1 MSTQSSQAQAWSP
14 LRIAAYRNLWLAL
27 LAANIG
33 TWMQTVGAQW
43 LLVKTTDADTLVAA
57 VQTASMLPILL
68 FALPAGV
75 LADAF
80 DRRHLLISV
89 QGFLA
94 VVGVVLTVLTAIGHM
109 GPALLLTL
117 TFLLGTGQA
126 LTLPAWAAV
135 IPQLVPREQIRSA
148 SSLGAISVNVARA
161 IGPAVAGVLVAEA
174 GVAVVFGVNAF
185 TFLLFAFTLI
195 RWRPESAKPTES
207 PERFTAALRAGGRY
221 VRYSPTLR
229 RMLLRIVLFILP
241 GSALWALLPIVAS
254 RRLGTSS
261 HGYGLLLAAL
271 GIGAIVGG
279 IALPKLRSRM
289 SVSKLLGL
297 AGLIFG
303 LSLLDVATLD
313 SLAAVAVA
321 LAPAGAAWVIVL
333 ANLNA
338 EIQLFLPNWVR
349 ARGLAVYQ
357 VVFAGGQA
365 LGALAWGAVAQVIGL
380 ELTFIAAAAI
390 MLLDA
395 VALAMWPFPD
405 LRDVD
410 RQPAV
415 IWPEVSLA
423 VHPDPQAGPVL
434 VTAAYKVRPERER
447 EFMEAMRLVRDTRM
461 RTGALRW
468 GLFRV
473 GEEPQRFVEVYR
485 LATWDEH
492 VRQHDNRFTGADRE
506 SEERAKTIAD
516 EGPRAWHLL
525 PADTRAV
532 HDAAAPSEGADEI
545 GPRHQD
551 TGASDRG
558 TTGPDVGNDT
568 VTRRM

>member
-1 MSTQSSQAQAWSP
+1 VVSTGSQAQAWSP

-27 LAANIG
+27 LAANVG

-43 LLVKTTDADTLVAA
+43 LLIDHSHAETLVAA

-80 DRRHLLISV
+80 DRRHLLIAV

-94 VVGVVLTVLTAIGHM
+94 AVGVLMTVLTAIGHM
-109 GPALLLTL
+109 RPPLLLTL
-117 TFLLGTGQA
+117 TFALGTGQA
-126 LTLPAWAAV
+126 LTLPAWAAL
-135 IPQLVPREQIRSA
+135 IPQLVPRDQIRSA
-148 SSLGAISVNVARA
+148 SALGAISVNVARA

-174 GVAVVFGVNAF
+174 GVAVVFGINAA
-185 TFLLFAFTLI
+185 TFVLFAATLLH
-195 RWRPESAKPTES
+195 WRPKSARPTES

-229 RMLLRIVLFILP
+229 RLLLRIVLFILP
-241 GSALWALLPIVAS
+241 GSALWALLPLVAS
-254 RRLGTSS
+254 ERIGSDS
-261 HGYGLLLAAL
+261 HGYGLLLTAL
-271 GIGAIVGG
+271 GAGAIAGG

-289 SVSKLLGL
+289 SASKLLGV
-297 AGLIFG
+297 AGLLFG
-303 LSLLDVATLD
+303 LVLLDVATLND
-313 SLAAVAVA
+313 LAAVAVA
-321 LAPAGAAWVIVL
+321 LAPAGAAWVVVL

-365 LGALAWGAVAQVIGL
+365 LGALAWGGVAQAVGL
-380 ELTFIAAAAI
+380 EVTFLLAAAI
-390 MLLDA
+390 MVFDA
-395 VALAMWPFPD
+395 VALALWPLPD

-410 RQPAV
+410 REPAV

-423 VHPDPQAGPVL
+423 VRPDPQAGPVL
-434 VTAAYKVRPERER
+434 VTSAYQVRPEREN
-447 EFMEAMRLVRDTRM
+447 EFMEAMRLVRGTRM

-473 GEEPQRFVEVYR
+473 GEEPQRFVEVYQ
-485 LATWDEH
+485 LATWEEH
-492 VRQHDNRFTGADRE
+492 ERQHDGRFTAADQE
-506 SEERAKTIAD
+506 SEERAKAIAD
-516 EGPRAWHLL
+516 EGPEAQHLL
-525 PADTRAV
+525 PADTSARDPGAGSADTDV
-532 HDAAAPSEGADEI
+532 APTDIGA
-545 GPRHQD
+545 
-551 TGASDRG
+551 GA
-558 TTGPDVGNDT
+558 PDVGADT
-568 VTRRM
+568 VTRRA

>member
-1 MSTQSSQAQAWSP
+1 VVSVESQAQAWAP
-14 LRIAAYRNLWLAL
+14 LRVAAYRNLWLAL

-43 LLVKTTDADTLVAA
+43 LLVTHSHAETLVAA

-94 VVGVVLTVLTAIGHM
+94 GVGIVMTVLTATGHM
-109 GPALLLTL
+109 RPPLLLTL
-117 TFLLGTGQA
+117 TFALGTGQA

-135 IPQLVPREQIRSA
+135 IPQLVPRDQIRSA
-148 SSLGAISVNVARA
+148 SALGAISVNVARA

-174 GVAVVFGVNAF
+174 GVAVVFGLNAV
-185 TFLLFAFTLI
+185 TFIVFAATLI
-195 RWRPESAKPTES
+195 RWKPRDAKPTES

-241 GSALWALLPIVAS
+241 GSALWALLPLVAS
-254 RRLGTSS
+254 QQLGTSS

-271 GIGAIVGG
+271 GIGAIAGG
-279 IALPKLRSRM
+279 VALPKLRARM

-303 LSLLDVATLD
+303 LVLLDVATLND
-313 SLAAVAVA
+313 LTAVAVA
-321 LAPAGAAWVIVL
+321 LAPAGAAWVVVL

-365 LGALAWGAVAQVIGL
+365 IGALAWGGVAQAIGL
-380 ELTFIAAAAI
+380 EMTFLLAAAI
-390 MLLDA
+390 MLFDA
-395 VALAMWPFPD
+395 VALALWPLPD

-415 IWPEVSLA
+415 IWPEVELA

-434 VTAAYKVRPERER
+434 VTSAYRVRPEREK
-447 EFMEAMRLVRDTRM
+447 EFMEAMRLVRGTRL

-473 GEEPQRFVEVYR
+473 GEEPQRFVEVYQ

-492 VRQHDNRFTGADRE
+492 VRQHGNRFTGADKE
-506 SEERAKTIAD
+506 SEDRAKSIAD
-516 EGPRAWHLL
+516 DGPRAWHLL
-525 PADTRAV
+525 PADAQARDPGAGAREV
-532 HDAAAPSEGADEI
+532 GAAPADADE
-545 GPRHQD
+545 G
-551 TGASDRG
+551 
-558 TTGPDVGNDT
+558 GPDVGAGT
-568 VTRRM
+568 VTRRA

>member
-1 MSTQSSQAQAWSP
+1 VVSGQSQAQAWSP

-43 LLVKTTDADTLVAA
+43 LLVEEAHAETLVAA

-68 FALPAGV
+68 FALPSGV

-80 DRRHLLISV
+80 DRRQLLISV
-89 QGFLA
+89 QVFLA
-94 VVGVVLTVLTAIGHM
+94 SVAVVMTVLTATGHM
-109 GPALLLTL
+109 GPPLLLTL
-117 TFLLGTGQA
+117 TFALGTGQA

-135 IPQLVPREQIRSA
+135 IPQLVPRDQIRSA
-148 SSLGAISVNVARA
+148 SALGAISVNVARA

-174 GVAVVFGVNAF
+174 GVAVVFGLNAA
-185 TFLLFAFTLI
+185 TFLLFTGTLI
-195 RWRPESAKPTES
+195 LWKPSSAKPTES
-207 PERFTAALRAGGRY
+207 PERFTAALRAGRRY

-229 RMLLRIVLFILP
+229 RLLRRILLFILP
-241 GSALWALLPIVAS
+241 GSALWALLPLVAS
-254 RRLGTSS
+254 ERLGTSS
-261 HGYGLLLAAL
+261 NGYGLLLASL
-271 GIGAIVGG
+271 GVGAIAGG
-279 IALPKLRSRM
+279 IALPKLRAWM
-289 SVSKLLGL
+289 SASKLLGL
-297 AGLIFG
+297 SGLIFG
-303 LSLLDVATLD
+303 LVLLDVATLND
-313 SLAAVAVA
+313 LAAVTVA
-321 LAPAGAAWVIVL
+321 LAPAGAAWVVVL

-365 LGALAWGAVAQVIGL
+365 IGALAWGAVAQMVGL
-380 ELTFIAAAAI
+380 EMAFLLAAGIMVCNAI
-390 MLLDA
+390 
-395 VALAMWPFPD
+395 ALALWPLPD

-415 IWPEVSLA
+415 IWPEVSIA

-434 VTAAYKVRPERER
+434 VSTAYKVRPERED
-447 EFMEAMRLVRDTRM
+447 EFMEAMRLVRGTRM

-473 GEEPQRFVEVYR
+473 GEDPQRFVEVYQ

-492 VRQHDNRFTGADRE
+492 VRQHDNRFTGADKE
-506 SEERAKTIAD
+506 SEERARSIAE

-525 PADTRAV
+525 PADTRAADPGAGSDTLDV
-532 HDAAAPSEGADEI
+532 PS
-545 GPRHQD
+545 PD
-551 TGASDRG
+551 TGAG
-558 TTGPDVGNDT
+558 GPNIRAET
-568 VTRRM
+568 VTRRT

>member
-1 MSTQSSQAQAWSP
+1 VVSAESQPQAWAP

-43 LLVKTTDADTLVAA
+43 LLVTHSHAETLVAA

-68 FALPAGV
+68 FALPSGV

-94 VVGVVLTVLTAIGHM
+94 GVGILMTVLTATGHM
-109 GPALLLTL
+109 RPPLLLTL
-117 TFLLGTGQA
+117 TFALGTGQA

-135 IPQLVPREQIRSA
+135 IPQLVPRDQIRSA
-148 SSLGAISVNVARA
+148 SALGAISVNVARA

-174 GVAVVFGVNAF
+174 GVAVVFGVNAA
-185 TFLLFAFTLI
+185 TFVLFAATLI
-195 RWRPESAKPTES
+195 RWKPRDAKPTES

-241 GSALWALLPIVAS
+241 GSALWALLPLVAS
-254 RRLGTSS
+254 DQLGTGS

-271 GIGAIVGG
+271 GAGAIAGG
-279 IALPKLRSRM
+279 IALPKLRARM
-289 SVSKLLGL
+289 SVSKLLAV
-297 AGLIFG
+297 AGLLFG
-303 LSLLDVATLD
+303 LVLLDVATLND
-313 SLAAVAVA
+313 LTAVTVA
-321 LAPAGAAWVIVL
+321 LAPAGAAWVVVL

-365 LGALAWGAVAQVIGL
+365 IGALAWGGVAQVIGL
-380 ELTFIAAAAI
+380 ELTFLLAAAI
-390 MLLDA
+390 MLLDS
-395 VALAMWPFPD
+395 VALALWPLPD

-410 RQPAV
+410 REPAV

-434 VTAAYKVRPERER
+434 VSSVYQVRPERETD
-447 EFMEAMRLVRDTRM
+447 FIEAMRLVRGTRL

-473 GEEPQRFVEVYR
+473 GEEPQRFVEVYQ

-492 VRQHDNRFTGADRE
+492 VRQHDGRFTAADQA

-516 EGPRAWHLL
+516 DGPHAWHLL
-525 PADTRAV
+525 PADSRAV
-532 HDAAAPSEGADEI
+532 TPDA
-545 GPRHQD
+545 GP
-551 TGASDRG
+551 
-558 TTGPDVGNDT
+558 GNGET
-568 VTRRM
+568 VTRRA

>member
-1 MSTQSSQAQAWSP
+1 VVSAESQAQSWAP

-43 LLVKTTDADTLVAA
+43 LLVTHSHAATLVAA

-80 DRRHLLISV
+80 DRRYLLITV

-94 VVGVVLTVLTAIGHM
+94 AVGVLMTVLTATGHM
-109 GPALLLTL
+109 RPPLLLTL
-117 TFLLGTGQA
+117 TFALGTGQA

-135 IPQLVPREQIRSA
+135 IPQLVPRDQIRSA
-148 SSLGAISVNVARA
+148 SALGAISVNVARA
-161 IGPAVAGVLVAEA
+161 IGPAIAGVLVAEA
-174 GVAVVFGVNAF
+174 GVAVVFGVNAA
-185 TFLLFAFTLI
+185 TFVLFAGTLVA
-195 RWRPESAKPTES
+195 WRPKDARPTES

-229 RMLLRIVLFILP
+229 RLLLRIVLFILP
-241 GSALWALLPIVAS
+241 GSALWALLPLVAS
-254 RRLGTSS
+254 ERIGTDS

-271 GIGAIVGG
+271 GLGAIAGG
-279 IALPKLRSRM
+279 IALPKLRGRISA
-289 SVSKLLGL
+289 SKLLGV
-297 AGLIFG
+297 AGLLFG
-303 LSLLDVATLD
+303 LVLLDIATLND
-313 SLAAVAVA
+313 LAAVAVA
-321 LAPAGAAWVIVL
+321 LAPAGAAWVVVL

-365 LGALAWGAVAQVIGL
+365 IGALAWGGGAQVVGL
-380 ELTFIAAAAI
+380 ELTFLLAAAI
-390 MLLDA
+390 MFFDA
-395 VALAMWPFPD
+395 VTLARWPLPD

-410 RQPAV
+410 REPAV

-423 VHPDPQAGPVL
+423 VRPDPQAGPVL
-434 VTAAYKVRPERER
+434 VTSAYQVRPERE
-447 EFMEAMRLVRDTRM
+447 EDFMEAMRLVRGTRL

-473 GEEPQRFVEVYR
+473 GEEPQRFVEVYQ

-492 VRQHDNRFTGADRE
+492 VRQHDNRFTAADKE
-506 SEERAKTIAD
+506 SEERAKAIAD
-516 EGPRAWHLL
+516 EGPDAQHLL
-525 PADTRAV
+525 PADTQAR
-532 HDAAAPSEGADEI
+532 DPGA
-545 GPRHQD
+545 G
-551 TGASDRG
+551 
-558 TTGPDVGNDT
+558 T
-568 VTRRM
+568 VTRPA

>member
-1 MSTQSSQAQAWSP
+1 MSTESQAPAWSP

-43 LLVKTTDADTLVAA
+43 LLVTQTEADTLVAA

-89 QGFLA
+89 QTFLA
-94 VVGVVLTVLTAIGHM
+94 VVGIVMTVLTATGRM

-117 TFLLGTGQA
+117 TFALGTGQA
-126 LTLPAWAAV
+126 LTLPSWAAV
-135 IPQLVPREQIRSA
+135 IPQLVPRDQIRSA
-148 SSLGAISVNVARA
+148 SALGAISVNVARA
-161 IGPAVAGVLVAEA
+161 IGPAVAGVLVAETD
-174 GVAVVFGVNAF
+174 VSLVFGLNAATFVIF
-185 TFLLFAFTLI
+185 TVTLI
-195 RWRPESAKPTES
+195 RWKPRDSKPTES

-229 RMLLRIVLFILP
+229 RMLGRIVLFILP
-241 GSALWALLPIVAS
+241 GSALWALLPVVAEE
-254 RRLGTSS
+254 RLGTGA
-261 HGYGLLLAAL
+261 HGYGLLLASL
-271 GIGAIVGG
+271 GIGAITGG
-279 IALPKLRSRM
+279 IGLPVLRARISA
-289 SVSKLLGL
+289 SKLLGA
-297 AGLIFG
+297 AGLVFG
-303 LSLLDVATLD
+303 GVLLYVATLRD
-313 SLAAVAVA
+313 LSTAAIV

-365 LGALAWGAVAQVIGL
+365 LGALAWGAMAELVGIQMTFLVAAG
-380 ELTFIAAAAI
+380 I
-390 MLLDA
+390 MILDA
-395 VALAMWPFPD
+395 VALALWPLPD
-405 LRDVD
+405 LREVD

-415 IWPEVSLA
+415 IWPEVSLG
-423 VHPDPQAGPVL
+423 VRPEPQAGPVL
-434 VTAAYKVRPERER
+434 VTATYTIAPEREQ
-447 EFMEAMRLVRDTRM
+447 EFMEAMRLVRGTRM
-461 RTGALRW
+461 RTGATRW

-473 GEEPQRFVEVYR
+473 GEEPHRFVEVFQ

-492 VRQHDNRFTGADRE
+492 LRQHGTRFTSADQE
-506 SEERAKTIAD
+506 SERRAKGMS
-516 EGPRAWHLL
+516 EEEPRAWHLL
-525 PADTRAV
+525 PADTRRIDPGAGEPTRGRTADTIDPMGAGDP
-532 HDAAAPSEGADEI
+532 DAGD
-545 GPRHQD
+545 
-551 TGASDRG
+551 
-558 TTGPDVGNDT
+558 PDVGSET
-568 VTRRM
+568 VTRPA

>member
-1 MSTQSSQAQAWSP
+1 MSTGGQAQAWSP
-14 LRIAAYRNLWLAL
+14 LRIAVYRNLWLAL

-43 LLVKTTDADTLVAA
+43 LLVNTTDAETLVAA

-80 DRRHLLISV
+80 DRRYLLISV

-94 VVGVVLTVLTAIGHM
+94 TVGIVMTVLTATGHM

-117 TFLLGTGQA
+117 TFALGTGQA
-126 LTLPAWAAV
+126 VTLPAWAAV
-135 IPQLVPREQIRSA
+135 IPQLVPRDQIRPASA
-148 SSLGAISVNVARA
+148 LGAISVNVARA
-161 IGPAVAGVLVAEA
+161 IGPAVAGVLIAEVGIA
-174 GVAVVFGVNAF
+174 FVFGLNAA
-185 TFLLFAFTLI
+185 TFVLFAATLI
-195 RWRPESAKPTES
+195 RWKPRSARPTEA

-229 RMLLRIVLFILP
+229 HLLLRIVLFILP
-241 GSALWALLPIVAS
+241 GSALWALLPLVAS
-254 RRLGTSS
+254 ERLGTSS

-271 GIGAIVGG
+271 GVGAIAGG
-279 IALPKLRSRM
+279 IGLPRLRSRM
-289 SVSKLLGL
+289 SASKLLGL
-297 AGLIFG
+297 AGVIFG
-303 LSLLDVATLD
+303 LSLLDVATLND
-313 SLAAVAVA
+313 LLAVTVA

-365 LGALAWGAVAQVIGL
+365 LGALAWGAVAQVVGL
-380 ELTFIAAAAI
+380 ELTFLLAAVI

-395 VALAMWPFPD
+395 VALARWPLPD

-410 RQPAV
+410 REPAV
-415 IWPEVSLA
+415 IWPEVSLG
-423 VHPDPQAGPVL
+423 VRPDPEAGPVL
-434 VTAAYKVRPERER
+434 VASSYDVRPEREK
-447 EFMEAMRLVRDTRM
+447 EFMDAMRLVRGTRM
-461 RTGALRW
+461 RTGARRW

-473 GEEPQRFVEVYR
+473 GEEPHRFVEVYQI
-485 LATWDEH
+485 ATWGEH
-492 VRQHDNRFTGADRE
+492 LRQHDNRFTGADQE
-506 SEERAKTIAD
+506 TEERVNAIAD
-516 EGPRAWHLL
+516 ESSRSWHLL
-525 PADTRAV
+525 PAESVSRDPG
-532 HDAAAPSEGADEI
+532 AAADEAVATGDMTADPTGVG
-545 GPRHQD
+545 GPE
-551 TGASDRG
+551 
-558 TTGPDVGNDT
+558 T
-568 VTRRM
+568 VTRPA

>member
-1 MSTQSSQAQAWSP
+1 VVTAGSQAEAWSP

-43 LLVKTTDADTLVAA
+43 LLVTHSHAETLVAA

-75 LADAF
+75 FADAF

-94 VVGVVLTVLTAIGHM
+94 GVGVLMTVLTATGHM
-109 GPALLLTL
+109 KPPLLLTL
-117 TFLLGTGQA
+117 TFALGTGQA

-135 IPQLVPREQIRSA
+135 IPQLVPRDQIRSA
-148 SSLGAISVNVARA
+148 SALGAISVNVARA

-174 GVAVVFGVNAF
+174 GVSVVFGINAA
-185 TFLLFAFTLI
+185 TFVLFAVTLV
-195 RWRPESAKPTES
+195 RWRPKDARPTES

-229 RMLLRIVLFILP
+229 RLLGRIVLFILP
-241 GSALWALLPIVAS
+241 GSALWALLPLIAS
-254 RRLGTSS
+254 QRIGTGP

-271 GIGAIVGG
+271 GVGAIAGG
-279 IALPKLRSRM
+279 IGLPKLRTKM
-289 SVSKLLGL
+289 SASKLLGI
-297 AGLIFG
+297 AGILFG
-303 LSLLDVATLD
+303 LVLLDVAVLND
-313 SLAAVAVA
+313 LAAVAVA
-321 LAPAGAAWVIVL
+321 LTPAGAAWVIVL

-365 LGALAWGAVAQVIGL
+365 LGALAWGGIAQVIGL
-380 ELTFIAAAAI
+380 ELTFLLAAAL
-390 MLLDA
+390 MFFDA
-395 VALAMWPFPD
+395 VALTLWPMPD
-405 LRDVD
+405 LRDTD
-410 RQPAV
+410 REPAV
-415 IWPEVSLA
+415 IWPEVSLG
-423 VHPDPQAGPVL
+423 VRPDPEAGPVL
-434 VTAAYKVRPERER
+434 VTSAYKVRPEREN
-447 EFMEAMRLVRDTRM
+447 EFMEAMRLVRGTRM

-473 GEEPQRFVEVYR
+473 GEEPQRFVEVYQ

-492 VRQHDNRFTGADRE
+492 VRQHDSRFTGADKE
-506 SEERAKTIAD
+506 SEERAKAIAD

-525 PADTRAV
+525 PADTRAS
-532 HDAAAPSEGADEI
+532 DAGA
-545 GPRHQD
+545 
-551 TGASDRG
+551 GAVDADITPTDVG
-558 TTGPDVGNDT
+558 AGGPDVGADT
-568 VTRRM
+568 VTRRA